1 MIQSSINL
9 DVKRV
14 VGYREFC
21 NKLWNI
27 VKFGLGNFPAD
38 FVPSTNGIQ
47 ECKENL
53 SLADKWILSRL
64 SDLVDSTN
72 QNFTEY
78 KFGDMVNGLY
88 DFWRKELADVY
99 LEAIKPVMKSENQAN
114 KNAALN
120 TLYLCLDQAL
130 KLLHPTM
137 PYITEEL
144 YQRLPHPAALRSESI
159 CISKFPAN
167 LNLSFEGVKENMD
180 KTLLT
185 VKAIRSQLAALN
197 VASNAK
203 PTIFLQTENQ
213 ELRAIFQQEKTVIQ
227 SLVKAGET
235 SVIQPGEDE
244 PAGCLKGFVCD
255 GISIYV
261 KVIGLI
267 DIKLEVGRINKRVK
281 QLEDLKLKLNQKI
294 GAPGYETKVP
304 ENVRQENL
312 DKLAGYDNELAETQ
326 KQLGILEKFL

>member
-1 MIQSSINL
+1 
-9 DVKRV
+9 
-14 VGYREFC
+14 
-21 NKLWNI
+21 

-38 FVPSTNGIQ
+38 FVPSTNGIHDS
-47 ECKENL
+47 KDNL

-64 SDLVDSTN
+64 SDLIDSTN
-72 QNFTEY
+72 QNFTDY

-137 PYITEEL
+137 PYLTEEL
-144 YQRLPHPAALRSESI
+144 YQRLPHPASLRSESI
-159 CISKFPAN
+159 CIAKFPFN
-167 LNLSFEGVKENMD
+167 LNLSFPGVKEDMD

-203 PTIFLQTENQ
+203 PTIFLQAENP
-213 ELRAIFQQEKTVIQ
+213 ELRAVF
-227 SLVKAGET
+227 
-235 SVIQPGEDE
+235 
-244 PAGCLKGFVCD
+244 
-255 GISIYV
+255 
-261 KVIGLI
+261 
-267 DIKLEVGRINKRVK
+267 
-281 QLEDLKLKLNQKI
+281 
-294 GAPGYETKVP
+294 
-304 ENVRQENL
+304 
-312 DKLAGYDNELAETQ
+312 
-326 KQLGILEKFL
+326 